1 MEDTKLKEAVKNR
14 HIKAS
19 LELLEQ
25 SIALMNIVN
34 ESYAE
39 ELQNIHDNIKKELVK

>member
-1 MEDTKLKEAVKNR
+1 MEDIKLKQAIKNR

-39 ELQNIHDNIKKELVK
+39 EPQKIHDNIEKELVK